1 MTNQSVFYME
11 IDDTILFQSLP
22 EAVDYSDGAFAR
34 FKGVIQVPQSDPVYP
49 VNLFLPINHSR
60 IS

>member
-1 MTNQSVFYME
+1 ME